1 MSFSRGA
8 LHLEGDPCPG
18 RVLVSRAGDPLN
30 TRDPRPVEL
39 HGKTQVQRAVQNS
52 WLPGP
57 PSPRGGGGGEGV
69 ESALP
74 RVMFCFFS
82 VSSVHLLAHCT

>member
-1 MSFSRGA
+1 MS
-8 LHLEGDPCPG
+8 H
-18 RVLVSRAGDPLN
+18 AGDPLN
-30 TRDPRPVEL
+30 TRDPRPGEL
-39 HGKTQVQRAVQNS
+39 RGKTQVQRYRIPGS
-52 WLPGP
+52 LGP
-57 PSPRGGGGGEGV
+57 PSPRGGGGEEGV